1 VQAVYLCGKAES
13 IAGRSQAAARRLAS
27 RAIAARKFRRG
38 PATSPSVT
46 VIRKFLPALLV
57 AWLLV
62 VPAGA
67 AGSAADRVI
76 LLANRDDP
84 DSLRIA
90 QHYAEARGV
99 PLANIIVQSMP
110 LTETITWTEFITT
123 VWQPLQDELVRR
135 GWIDAIPMDLVDEVG
150 RRKNAI
156 SGHHLSYLIVCRGV
170 PLRIRH
176 DPARYQPHPPLT
188 DNPYFRTNEAA
199 VDSELSLLARTDSAI
214 NGLLAN
220 PLYGNDHPTPW
231 QLAQVVKVSRLDGPT
246 ATEAAAL
253 VDRAISAERT
263 GLLGRAYVDQGG
275 IHPDGDTWLKAV
287 AAQLAGLGFDL
298 TVDQLP
304 ATFAATARMD
314 APVLYFGWYAGNLNG
329 PFALPG
335 FQFPPGAIAEH
346 IHSSTAT
353 TLRSNQEGW
362 SGPLVARGVTA
373 TVGNVF
379 EPYLQ
384 LLHRPD
390 LLVRALA
397 RGETFGDAAYY
408 AEPAL
413 SWQTIAIGD
422 PLYRPFARSFEEQWA
437 DRSALPSPLAAYA
450 AVRQAGRLKAGH
462 HLAAARAVLRAA
474 LKAHP
479 ALPLGYALAREL
491 EQAEDPAGAVAA
503 LAFVP
508 ALTGFQPDTWGLV
521 HETAALLVRC
531 GAPARAVQV
540 YRHLFEEPSLPLELQ
555 RAWQGEAQAAAVA
568 AGDQD
573 QADAWGEPKPGR
585 PTGTKK

>member
-1 VQAVYLCGKAES
+1 MG
-13 IAGRSQAAARRLAS
+13 
-27 RAIAARKFRRG
+27 
-38 PATSPSVT
+38 
-46 VIRKFLPALLV
+46 KFLSALLV
-57 AWLLV
+57 ALLLAG
-62 VPAGA
+62 PAGA

-90 QHYAEARGV
+90 RHYAEARGV
-99 PLANIIVQSMP
+99 PRANILAQSMP
-110 LTETITWTEFITT
+110 LTETITWTEFVTT

-135 GWIDAIPMDLVDEVG
+135 GWIEAIPMDLVDEVG

-156 SGHHLSYLIVCRGV
+156 SGHHLSYLVVCRGV
-170 PLRIRH
+170 PLRIQH

-188 DNPYFRTNEAA
+188 DNPFFQTNEAA
-199 VDSELSLLARTDSAI
+199 VDSELSLLARIDSPI

-246 ATEAAAL
+246 AAAAAAL
-253 VDRAISAERT
+253 VDRAIAAERT
-263 GLLGRAYVDQGG
+263 GLLGRAYVDLGG

-287 AAQLAGLGFDL
+287 AGQLAGLGFDL
-298 TVDQLP
+298 TVDQSP

-314 APVLYFGWYAGNLNG
+314 APVLYFGWYAANLNG

-346 IHSSTAT
+346 IHSASAT
-353 TLRSNQEGW
+353 TLRSAETGW

-390 LLVRALA
+390 LLVKALV

-437 DRSALPSPLAAYA
+437 DRSALPSALAAYA
-450 AVRQAGRLKAGH
+450 AVRQAEQLKASRH
-462 HLAAARAVLRAA
+462 PAAARAVLRAA

-491 EQAEDPAGAVAA
+491 EQAGDPPGAVAA

-508 ALTGFQPDTWGLV
+508 ALTGFQPDAWGLG
-521 HETAALLVRC
+521 HETAALLGRC
-531 GAPARAVQV
+531 GAPAQAVQV
-540 YRHLFEEPSLPLELQ
+540 YRHLFESPGLPLELQ
-555 RAWQGEAQAAAVA
+555 QAWLREAQAAAEA
-568 AGDQD
+568 AGDVE
-573 QADAWGEPKPGR
+573 QADVWSQPQPGL
-585 PTGTKK
+585 PAGTKK